1 MTTATKEAP
10 HVAVGHNDRAWFD
23 LEEPIREVTFMARIV
38 HDLAYELLDLE
49 LTRARKGDGENEIIT
64 MSKREC
70 EQFFFAISDV
80 HDRAEALEKLYHA
93 K

>member
-1 MTTATKEAP
+1 
-10 HVAVGHNDRAWFD
+10 
-23 LEEPIREVTFMARIV
+23 MAGIAR
-38 HDLAYELLDLE
+38 DLAYELLDLE
-49 LTRARKGDGENEIIT
+49 LTRARKGDGENEIIR